1 MLQHSMKSTSLHSP
15 LEVASREAIMNYQNT
30 DVLLKFRKEWDVSPE
45 EAEFIFAETKKFIW
59 LASTSLRDCFNIK
72 VHEQF
77 TIIDEMWH
85 TFIQFTD
92 AYTSF
97 CEDYLG
103 GYLHH
108 YPSTNDMIRKE
119 LKHVNE
125 TGITYS
131 DYRYNEYVNQIQ
143 RIERSLGAE
152 TVTTWYGHFA
162 VKYSMENLNALR
174 KPLASSADGTYIKKI
189 TPLLDMPADKFIKII
204 MRRDVWM
211 DNGSTCGCSGKGCGA
226 GCSCNSR

>member
-15 LEVASREAIMNYQNT
+15 LDVASLEAIMNYQNT

-45 EAEFIFAETKKFIW
+45 EAELIFAETKKFIW
-59 LASTSLRDCFNIK
+59 LASTSLRECFNIK

-85 TFIQFTD
+85 IFIQFTD

-97 CEDYLG
+97 CEDYLA

-108 YPSTNDMIRKE
+108 YPSTNDMIRQE

-125 TGITYS
+125 TGITYR
-131 DYRYNEYVNQIQ
+131 DYRYNEYVNQIE

-152 TVTTWYGHFA
+152 TVATWYGHFA

-174 KPLASSADGTYIKKI
+174 KPLVSSTDGTYIKKI
-189 TPLLDMPADKFIKII
+189 TPLLDMPADKFVKII

-211 DNGSTCGCSGKGCGA
+211 DDGSTCGCSGKGCGA